1 MWLWVA
7 LACGGGKN
15 TADTAD
21 SGFQES
27 IFDTGAGDEEAVDTG
42 VWSELMP
49 TASWVSA
56 NPGYGTGGAFL
67 DIDQDGDPDLV
78 VAHGNDMSPGHL
90 VVYKNVDGEFEAWPD
105 WSSSEAE
112 YYGHV
117 SVGDLNGDSW
127 PDVAV
132 SRFLGQSGF
141 EEPGGVQVFINREG
155 LLDDTPSWEASG
167 FFSFSCALGDM
178 DQDGDLDLAVATGEA
193 YYNEPGRSMVFE
205 NDGAGN
211 FSDSPTWTTG
221 SDRHSFD
228 AVWADIDG
236 DGWDDLVFANQ
247 GSGHTVYR
255 NDAGMLEPTPWWE
268 AGAEDGGYEGNTIDA
283 GDVDGDGRVDL
294 IISDNDQLGGVGSL
308 RLWCGAELSVCWEA
322 EQAYAS
328 AVRFFDWDGD
338 GDIDLAAGGWWSPV
352 VVFENDMGT
361 LSMSPVWSSDKDD
374 IVVEALDWADIDGRP
389 GLELMVTDWTENA
402 GNRIWTR
409 SSE

>member
-1 MWLWVA
+1 MV
-7 LACGGGKN
+7 LACGDTKN
-15 TADTAD
+15 TMDMVD
-21 SGFQES
+21 SGLTES
-27 IFDTGAGDEEAVDTG
+27 TFDTGVPDEEPDDPG
-42 VWSELMP
+42 SWDPLMP
-49 TASWVSA
+49 VASWVSE
-56 NPGYGTGGAFL
+56 NPGHGTGGAFV

-78 VAHGNDMSPGHL
+78 AAHGNDMSLGHL
-90 VVYKNVDGEFEAWPD
+90 VVYENVDGVLEAWPG
-105 WSSSEAE
+105 WSSSDAE

-117 SVGDLNGDSW
+117 SVGDVNGDSW

-132 SRFLGQSGF
+132 SRFLGRSRF
-141 EEPGGVQVFINREG
+141 DEPGGVQVFINREG

-193 YYNEPGRSMVFE
+193 YYNEPGRSLVFA
-205 NDGAGN
+205 NDGTGN
-211 FSDSPTWTTG
+211 FADAPVWSTE

-236 DGWDDLVFANQ
+236 DGWDDLAFANQ
-247 GSGHTVYR
+247 ASGHTVYR
-255 NDAGMLEPTPWWE
+255 NDAGTLTLEPWWE

-283 GDVDGDGRVDL
+283 GDVDGDGHVDL
-294 IISDNDQLGGVGSL
+294 IISDNDQLGGVGLL

-338 GDIDLAAGGWWSPV
+338 GDLDLAAGGWWSPV
-352 VVFENDMGT
+352 VVFENRDGL
-361 LSMSPVWSSDKDD
+361 LSGSPVWSSEKDD
-374 IVVEALDWADIDGRP
+374 IVVEALDWADIDGQP
-389 GLELMVTDWTENA
+389 GLELMVTDWTESA